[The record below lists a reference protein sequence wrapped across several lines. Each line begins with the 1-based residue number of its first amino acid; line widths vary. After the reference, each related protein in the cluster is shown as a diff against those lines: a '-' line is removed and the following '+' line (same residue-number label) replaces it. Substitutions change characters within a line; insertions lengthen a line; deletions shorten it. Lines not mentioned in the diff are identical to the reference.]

1 MLSSGLSAGLFLGP
15 EDEDDGC
22 HQAEESGDV
31 VPVELLSREEE
42 HRHDGEDGQ
51 CDDLLDYL
59 ELKKGKGTA
68 VLGVADLVGRNHEA
82 ILYQSNPP
90 RDENDNIK
98 WPVLRNTGSLQL
110 QMTIPRDG
118 HEDVGDDQK
127 QNGYDRS
134 FHVCLRCQVGG

>member
-1 MLSSGLSAGLFLGP
+1 MLPSGLCADLFLGP
-15 EDEDDGC
+15 EYEDDGS

-31 VPVELLSREEE
+31 VPMKLLSREKE

-51 CDDLLDYL
+51 CDDLLDHL
-59 ELKKGKGTA
+59 ELKKGKGA
-68 VLGVADLVGRNHEA
+68 VILGVAYLVGRNHEA
-82 ILYQSNPP
+82 ILYQSNAP

-98 WPVLRNTGSLQL
+98 WPVLGNTGGLQL
-110 QMTIPRDG
+110 QVAIPRDG